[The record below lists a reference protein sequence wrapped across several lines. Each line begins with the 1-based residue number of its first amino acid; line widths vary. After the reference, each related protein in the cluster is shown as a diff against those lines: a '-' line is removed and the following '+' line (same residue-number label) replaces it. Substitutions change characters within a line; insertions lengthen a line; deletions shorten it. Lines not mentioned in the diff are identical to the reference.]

1 MNDETKPGAWVPGA
15 GHVALLCDLSEGDHY
30 NWSEHAAVR
39 DGGTVPLRTPVI
51 VTCWADGTAPTEP
64 TGAVGGGAGLIA
76 AERLRQVTAEGWT
89 PEHDAEHGDGSIA
102 MAAASYAIHDAAI
115 CPMTARGWGL
125 WPWAEKWWKPSDDPV
140 KNLVRAG
147 ALIAAEIDRVNGT
160 APTEPAPT
168 GLEPGE
174 IVAVPAD
181 LKALADEIERH
192 AAMVPPED
200 LRGQWENGRQVAYR
214 SVLAW
219 IANGI
224 PDGAACVDARPIQ
237 NGDPR

>member
-1 MNDETKPGAWVPGA
+1 MSDGA
-15 GHVALLCDLSEGDHY
+15 E
-30 NWSEHAAVR
+30 
-39 DGGTVPLRTPVI
+39 
-51 VTCWADGTAPTEP
+51 
-64 TGAVGGGAGLIA
+64 LIA

-160 APTEPAPT
+160 APTEPADELARLRSWKAEAMEVLGVWDQVHDALGSPAGLGQSKAAASLAAARHLTTPT
-168 GLEPGE
+168 EPTPNGLEPGE
-174 IVAVPAD
+174 IVAIPAD
-181 LKALADEIERH
+181 LRDASDG
-192 AAMVPPED
+192 V
-200 LRGQWENGRQVAYR
+200 QWECYFAGYWLPVQADDTARR
-214 SVLAW
+214 
-219 IANGI
+219 I
-224 PDGAACVDARPIQ
+224 CRPITEEGQ
-237 NGDPR
+237 S